1 MIHKWNSKSVTR
13 MPKNLM
19 TKTLE
24 PKPCTLIATLNSCTQ
39 EELYPR
45 ENSDIKIPVARKT
58 VSSGIRKAYLDVHS
72 SSIGI
77 IQSQCIF
84 ESKDRICFISFEIL
98 IARRQ
103 NLCHISG

>member
-1 MIHKWNSKSVTR
+1 
-13 MPKNLM
+13 MPKNSM

>member
-1 MIHKWNSKSVTR
+1 MIHKWNTKSVTR
-13 MPKNLM
+13 MPKNSI

-24 PKPCTLIATLNSCTQ
+24 PKPCTLIAALNSCTQ
-39 EELYPR
+39 EELYP
-45 ENSDIKIPVARKT
+45 DIKTLVARRT

-72 SSIGI
+72 SSIRI

-84 ESKDRICFISFEIL
+84 ESKDRIRFISFEIL